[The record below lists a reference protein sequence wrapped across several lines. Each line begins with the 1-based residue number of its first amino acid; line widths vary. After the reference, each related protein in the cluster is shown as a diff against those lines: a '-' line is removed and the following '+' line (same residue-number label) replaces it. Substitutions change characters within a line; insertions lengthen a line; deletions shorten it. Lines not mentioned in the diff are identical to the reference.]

1 MDKIEE
7 ADASVQE
14 GNEPNRPG
22 NADAYLYPMSRSQHT
37 VIESGDTVIESGGF
51 VRCRYDRSR
60 VQGSACRAA
69 ERGDYDSCGPSG
81 FGCEGYNF
89 PATL

>member
-14 GNEPNRPG
+14 GNEPNRQG

-37 VIESGDTVIESGGF
+37 VNESGDT
-51 VRCRYDRSR
+51 D
-60 VQGSACRAA
+60 
-69 ERGDYDSCGPSG
+69 
-81 FGCEGYNF
+81 
-89 PATL
+89 